1 MTETIAQSPSIE
13 DLLSARSKR
22 SNHNLATN
30 SFYST
35 ITTLS
40 ARTDLDISD
49 AARLAMARESAN
61 PVWSPSMSSHY
72 DDENE
77 NDNENENED
86 EDGSSTQGGHVNI
99 GHMTAPNSNINSNSN
114 TTDFPT
120 PTISE
125 SDYSR
130 SPSLASVRMAAIVQK
145 TTPTTTSGLG
155 ISTNTTSTTTTIT
168 APSSLEGHGNDP
180 EEVTPTVSPTK
191 RVLNARNL
199 IINTSG
205 SVGAAHAY
213 PHESTTPSVAP
224 PSSARIEHS
233 PPPRRPPSAARSQ
246 STLEASTISST
257 SRIPYSPMR
266 TATMPIVP
274 RYADPT
280 ASTSSPSTQSS
291 VTPASALAKSQLVR
305 RSSTDSSLSYLS
317 SPLADEDDL
326 ADEDAALGPNT
337 ASLLR
342 MQSFL
347 GPKMK
352 HISPA
357 PWSID
362 GSSPNPE
369 DRTSVVS
376 TSSSVPASESAATT
390 ATSGRGSIWSEID
403 SEIGSVHMA
412 TKSTGRLNNAGT
424 AATASKSALKDALGS
439 TATGTLKGLGLAIA
453 NASAAVASAAT
464 GGSGGSGSATTS
476 RPSISSERSTK
487 SRTTTASSA
496 FSTWSGTSR
505 GTTNDGSNSKFNSL
519 SRSHSHEPFDATNI
533 PLPPMPA
540 SAGFPLSSYAS
551 QQQSQQQLQQ
561 QHQQSAAMKVTNI
574 VRCKSPDGLPNVP
587 ASAPPTTT
595 TTPGITRSS
604 SPASN
609 GPPTFF
615 NHQQHRPACK
625 NGTGSAAEVPFSQ
638 LATVTSAPE
647 TANHATT
654 SSASA
659 CIALLSTSAPGSNAS
674 HGSSSNMHNGN
685 NGMNARKQPAVPRKR
700 PPFFHQDSTHSTTA
714 STCTGESYNTTM
726 THSTSQTSLPANLS
740 DPSDLASK
748 AGTSKC

>member
-72 DDENE
+72 GDETE
-77 NDNENENED
+77 VED
-86 EDGSSTQGGHVNI
+86 EDGSSTQGGHVN
-99 GHMTAPNSNINSNSN
+99 SN
-114 TTDFPT
+114 THVLNTSHASDHNNDNATDFPT

-125 SDYSR
+125 SEYSR
-130 SPSLASVRMAAIVQK
+130 SPSLASVRMAAVVQK
-145 TTPTTTSGLG
+145 VTPTTSGLG
-155 ISTNTTSTTTTIT
+155 ISTSSTTTY
-168 APSSLEGHGNDP
+168 SSASSSSEGHNSSQN
-180 EEVTPTVSPTK
+180 EVTPTVSPAK

-205 SVGAAHAY
+205 LVGAAHAY

-233 PPPRRPPSAARSQ
+233 PPARRPPSAGRSQ
-246 STLEASTISST
+246 STLETSTISS
-257 SRIPYSPMR
+257 SSNKLPYSPMR
-266 TATMPIVP
+266 TATMPSVP
-274 RYADPT
+274 RSAGPT
-280 ASTSSPSTQSS
+280 ASTSSSS
-291 VTPASALAKSQLVR
+291 SRNSPTRARVLSKSKLVR

-317 SPLADEDDL
+317 SPLAEEDDL
-326 ADEDAALGPNT
+326 DEEDASLGPHK

-369 DRTSVVS
+369 DRTSVFS
-376 TSSSVPASESAATT
+376 TASSVPASESAATG
-390 ATSGRGSIWSEID
+390 TSGRGSIWSEID

-412 TKSTGRLNNAGT
+412 TKSTGRSNGNFASGI
-424 AATASKSALKDALGS
+424 AATAPKSVLKDALGS
-439 TATGTLKGLGLAIA
+439 SATGTLKGLGLAIA
-453 NASAAVASAAT
+453 NATAAVASVAT
-464 GGSGGSGSATTS
+464 GSGSGTATPS
-476 RPSISSERSTK
+476 RPSMSSERSAK

-505 GTTNDGSNSKFNSL
+505 GTTNDGGSNGKFNGL

-540 SAGFPLSSYAS
+540 SAGLPPSAYTH
-551 QQQSQQQLQQ
+551 QSQQPPTT
-561 QHQQSAAMKVTNI
+561 MKVTNI
-574 VRCKSPDGLPNVP
+574 VRCKSPEGSHNVP

-595 TTPGITRSS
+595 TTPGVNRSA
-604 SPASN
+604 SPAGN
-609 GPPTFF
+609 GLPSFF
-615 NHQQHRPACK
+615 NHPQP
-625 NGTGSAAEVPFSQ
+625 GSAGKMSSGSGAEVPFSQ
-638 LATVTSAPE
+638 LTTVTSAPE
-647 TANHATT
+647 CANDVTT
-654 SSASA
+654 MSSASA
-659 CIALLSTSAPGSNAS
+659 CIALLSSSAPDSSAS
-674 HGSSSNMHNGN
+674 HGSGN
-685 NGMNARKQPAVPRKR
+685 SQNTSKHTRKQPSLPRKR
-700 PPFFHQDSTHSTTA
+700 PPLFHQDSTYSTTT
-714 STCTGESYNTTM
+714 STCTGESYTTSM

-740 DPSDLASK
+740 DPSDLSAK
-748 AGTSKC
+748 AGTSKSAGSHSLKICV